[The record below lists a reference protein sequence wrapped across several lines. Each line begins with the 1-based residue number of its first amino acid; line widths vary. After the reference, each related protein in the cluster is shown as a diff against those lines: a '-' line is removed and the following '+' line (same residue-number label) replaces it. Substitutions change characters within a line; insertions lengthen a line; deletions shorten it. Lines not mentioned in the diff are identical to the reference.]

1 MMKLIT
7 IGDSFVL
14 SEHRRDVERNSDR
27 MFVSYGLALKYGVAM
42 TKELSQIVRPYMFG
56 FEAALDPIRWKKYKD
71 YTRDQL
77 TQDVYEEL
85 KTVVDAVYSQD
96 DVKIAATLNTDLN
109 FSGLTTGL
117 AYFMF
122 HTPLLKDLPI
132 KLIEIKE

>member
-1 MMKLIT
+1 MKLIT

-27 MFVSYGLALKYGVAM
+27 MFVTYGLALKYGVAM

-56 FEAALDPIRWKKYKD
+56 FEASIDPIKWKKYKD

-77 TQDVYEEL
+77 IQEVYDEL
-85 KTVVDAVYSQD
+85 KTTVDAVYSQD

-109 FSGLTTGL
+109 FGSLTIGLS
-117 AYFMF
+117 YFMF
-122 HTPLLKDLPI
+122 HTALLKDLPI
-132 KLIEIKE
+132 RLIEIKE

>member
-1 MMKLIT
+1 MKLIT

-56 FEAALDPIRWKKYKD
+56 FEAALDPVRWKKYKD
-71 YTRDQL
+71 YSRDQL
-77 TQDVYEEL
+77 TQDVYNEL
-85 KTVVDAVYSQD
+85 KLVIEAVYSQD

-109 FSGLTTGL
+109 FSGLTTSL

-122 HTPLLKDLPI
+122 HTPLLKDL
-132 KLIEIKE
+132 KLDLNEIEG